1 MYDESLLAWK
11 TFNRATVESY
21 EVVEDN
27 FWVSTTLGLTRIL
40 LNGVEKNL
48 LKNPF

>member
-11 TFNRATVESY
+11 MFNRATVESF

-27 FWVSTTLGLTRIL
+27 FRVSATLWLTRIL
-40 LNGVEKNL
+40 LNGVEMNL